1 MADQE
6 SFREQVRQLLAQD
19 PEVNSETL
27 KEFRMKLESNL
38 AGWEHKSQRIRRVLA
53 ATAVTYFVLYLM
65 AIFFLP
71 RFDEARR
78 LMPDS
83 WLYYV
88 YAGIAKAWVL
98 AAVLSFV
105 VGFYALYL
113 YLFKYAPGLKRAR
126 FDVQT
131 TMLLEL
137 QEQVAQLR
145 QEIRSSG
152 K

>member
-1 MADQE
+1 MAEQNP
-6 SFREQVRQLLAQD
+6 FRDKVRQLLAQD
-19 PEVNSETL
+19 PEVNSQSL
-27 KEFRMKLESNL
+27 QEFRMKLESNL
-38 AGWEHKSQRIRRVLA
+38 AGWEHKTQRLRRVLA
-53 ATAVTYFVLYLM
+53 ATAIIYFVLYLL
-65 AIFFLP
+65 AIFALP
-71 RFDEARR
+71 RFEEARR

-88 YAGIAKAWVL
+88 YAGIAKSWVL
-98 AAVLSFV
+98 AAILSFV
-105 VGFYALYL
+105 VGAYTLYL

-145 QEIRSSG
+145 QEIRSG